1 MKHLPSIMN
10 TKTINISA
18 FPKVDNLEKE
28 RATVERV
35 LRASLFKFRN
45 ENNVNVID
53 DAIAS
58 LSEEFVYVPSPYT
71 LWEGRYVRYLDLTN
85 PLLMRLKTGG
95 FIVADNTYTVTIKN
109 ELGIYRVAKRGRL
122 WFMKLNSK
130 DLTYM
135 KYSQLLS

>member
-1 MKHLPSIMN
+1 MN
-10 TKTINISA
+10 IKTINITV
-18 FPKVDNLEKE
+18 FPKVENLEKE
-28 RATVERV
+28 LNAIERV
-35 LRASLFKFRN
+35 LRVSLDKFRN

-53 DAIAS
+53 EAMTS
-58 LSEEFVYVPSPYT
+58 LSEEYVYVPLQFT